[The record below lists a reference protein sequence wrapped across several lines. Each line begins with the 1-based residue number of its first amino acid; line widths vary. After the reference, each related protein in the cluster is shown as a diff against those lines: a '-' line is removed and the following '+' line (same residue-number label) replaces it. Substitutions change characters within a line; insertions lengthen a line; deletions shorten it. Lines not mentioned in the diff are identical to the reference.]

1 MQLQQQWTIHM
12 TMGKKSPKKEKTM
25 KKLKRKL
32 RKKIGVDER
41 KASQFVCLED
51 QTVKEVMV
59 MILLYV
65 TGKKQMYSVPL
76 SNFSSIP
83 IQQSSHGE
91 MQLEVDEKVYSKFE
105 NILQEERIHS
115 TDFINEESGVNESMD
130 FEEILRE

>member
-1 MQLQQQWTIHM
+1 M
-12 TMGKKSPKKEKTM
+12 
-25 KKLKRKL
+25 
-32 RKKIGVDER
+32 DER